1 MTHERSEGEK
11 QLLAYKIC
19 DLYPSF
25 QACWDELSKK
35 DLGEQLELWRRYL
48 LHCPGLWEKQ
58 VSCYAEEG
66 LDWRAI
72 VKERVLPHLDERRS
86 AMERARQALHGVIG
100 PVCLKAQERLGL
112 DFEVLFVIYV
122 GMGCGAGWATE
133 LCGKPACLL
142 GLENIAELGWLEED
156 TLSALLA
163 HELGHLFHG
172 IWRKRAGLEGLEE
185 HTDPFWQLYVEGF
198 AQRSEHLIGGKET
211 WHEASGQGGWLDWC
225 GKNKGRLAALFLE
238 KAKEG
243 DVKDFFGSWFAIE
256 GRSQTG
262 YFLGHELVKSWE
274 EDAPLREIAVLPAEE
289 VRRRAK
295 ECLVRLAA
303 EGALP

>member
-1 MTHERSEGEK
+1 MCIR
-11 QLLAYKIC
+11 
-19 DLYPSF
+19 D
-25 QACWDELSKK
+25 
-35 DLGEQLELWRRYL
+35 R
-48 LHCPGLWEKQ
+48 
-58 VSCYAEEG
+58 
-66 LDWRAI
+66 
-72 VKERVLPHLDERRS
+72 
-86 AMERARQALHGVIG
+86 
-100 PVCLKAQERLGL
+100 
-112 DFEVLFVIYV
+112 
-122 GMGCGAGWATE
+122 
-133 LCGKPACLL
+133 
-142 GLENIAELGWLEED
+142 
-156 TLSALLA
+156 
-163 HELGHLFHG
+163 
-172 IWRKRAGLEGLEE
+172 
-185 HTDPFWQLYVEGF
+185 
-198 AQRSEHLIGGKET
+198 RSEHLIGGKET
-211 WHEASGQGGWLDWC
+211 WHEASGQRGWLDWC

>member
-198 AQRSEHLIGGKET
+198 AQRSEHLIAGRET
-211 WHEASGQGGWLDWC
+211 WHEAKGQLGWLDWC
-225 GKNKGRLAALFLE
+225 RRNKGRLAALFLE